1 MMELTRQISGL
12 GFELTSRAYVGIILY
27 MDNQDFN
34 DYVAKIAK
42 MDLAGLKREKRSLEA
57 QNADPYPDDDMAG
70 DIAVTMW
77 LSLVKARINALNEK
91 KREVKKGVCE

>member
-1 MMELTRQISGL
+1 M
-12 GFELTSRAYVGIILY
+12 TSKVCAGIILG
-27 MDNQDFN
+27 MDNQDHN

-77 LSLVKARINALNEK
+77 LSLVKVRINALNEK
-91 KREVKKGVCE
+91 KTRSQKR